1 MKIAIGGDHA
11 GYLYKKQLITKLEE
25 QGYSVDDFGPF
36 SSESCDYPDMIHPLA
51 KSIDNKVH
59 DIGIIMCGSGNGISI
74 TANKHQG
81 VRCALAWNVEVASL
95 ARSHNDANILAL
107 PARFISYREAV
118 QIVDAFISTPFEAG
132 RHLNRVNKI
141 SIA

>member
-51 KSIDNKVH
+51 KSIDNKSH

-107 PARFISYREAV
+107 PARFISYQEAV
-118 QIVDAFISTPFEAG
+118 QIVDSFISTPFEAG

-141 SIA
+141 PIT